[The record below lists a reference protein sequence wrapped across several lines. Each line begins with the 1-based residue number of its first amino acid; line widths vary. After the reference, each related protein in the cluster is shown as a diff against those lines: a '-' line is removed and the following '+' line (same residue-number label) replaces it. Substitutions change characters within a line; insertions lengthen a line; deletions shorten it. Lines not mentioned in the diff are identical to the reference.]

1 MKTIRV
7 ASPDSVNEVQAD
19 TGFCCQSK
27 NLVESVSHLS
37 HMSKKRSLALRL

>member
-1 MKTIRV
+1 MKIIRV

-27 NLVESVSHLS
+27 NLVESVSLLLLYCCFTS
-37 HMSKKRSLALRL
+37 TVNI